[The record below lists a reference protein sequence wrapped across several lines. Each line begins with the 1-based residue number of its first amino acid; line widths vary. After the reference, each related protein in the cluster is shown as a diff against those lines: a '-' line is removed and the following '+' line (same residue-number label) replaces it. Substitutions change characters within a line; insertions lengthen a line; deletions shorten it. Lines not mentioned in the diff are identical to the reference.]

1 MLRWNS
7 SYYLLI
13 GGEIKMATK
22 KSMDWQGKMEEFFMK
37 FPALPKS
44 AREVLVKVTPWFA
57 LIFGILGV
65 LAGLAGLGI
74 LSVLSPFMMLGGG
87 FTSTSGSLL
96 GMVAGVVSAAFLLA
110 AFPGTK
116 ARKMQG
122 WNMLFWSEVAS
133 VASALLSLTLTGVIF
148 ALISFYLLYQIKSYY
163 R

>member
-1 MLRWNS
+1 
-7 SYYLLI
+7 
-13 GGEIKMATK
+13 MATK
-22 KSMDWQGKMEEFFMK
+22 KSDWQGKMEEFFMK
-37 FPALPKS
+37 FPALPKP

-65 LAGLAGLGI
+65 LAGLTGLGI
-74 LSVLSPFMMLGGG
+74 LSVLSPFMVLGGG
-87 FTSTSGSLL
+87 FTATSGSLL
-96 GMVAGVVSAAFLLA
+96 GMLAGVVSAALLLA

-133 VASALLSLTLTGVIF
+133 VVSALLSLTLTGVLL